1 MDLRKKFPNGTVVE
15 SFNDPKLKY
24 KIIKLLGKGGF
35 GNVFEVKRSKD
46 SKVFAMKVVS
56 LTGIH
61 HKRSNEVNF
70 RAEATRLMQVGRNHL
85 HIMELMDVASFDGYG
100 ALILELATE
109 GNLQDVYRRISKE
122 HHAALSQ
129 RVAYEMIEELHHIHS
144 QNSAIVHRD
153 IKPDNILV
161 FLSGTVRKPCYLF
174 KLADFGISQTV
185 DDDDDE
191 NPAFP
196 GVFHQPMSGRAFRPY
211 RAPET
216 AKELEDI
223 HPRGFESKADIYSL
237 GAVLSKIHNNNI
249 DSSVQPSLH
258 DIPAQALPLIKAMLT
273 QDYSK
278 RPSAQDCKRYLW
290 YKEGATAVIH
300 KVANSSKGGNFLGE
314 SMKHLSIE

>member
-1 MDLRKKFPNGTVVE
+1 MDLSNKLPKGTVVE

-56 LTGIH
+56 LSGIH

-70 RAEATRLMQVGRNHL
+70 RAEATRLMQVGCNHL
-85 HIMELMDVASFDGYG
+85 HIMELMDVATFDGYG

-109 GNLQDVYRRISKE
+109 GNLQDVYRRVSKE

-129 RVAYEMIEELHHIHS
+129 RVAYEMIEALHHIHS
-144 QNSAIVHRD
+144 QNPAIVHRD

-161 FLSGTVRKPCYLF
+161 FLAGTVRKPCYLF

-185 DDDDDE
+185 DDDDED
-191 NPAFP
+191 PAFP

-216 AKELEDI
+216 AKVLGDI

-237 GAVLSKIHNNNI
+237 GVVLSEIHNNNVGN
-249 DSSVQPSLH
+249 SVQPSLR

-273 QDYSK
+273 QDHSK

-290 YKEGATAVIH
+290 YKEGAVAVIH
-300 KVANSSKGGNFLGE
+300 KVASGSKGESSLGE